1 MGTRS
6 STSSRGSGPVNA
18 KPINPHPPG
27 SVAAQQWDAAQ
38 AEYENSQ
45 LAKDRQA
52 QEAAAAAEAEK
63 QRKALM
69 LEETQKRFEGY
80 TPEQIKSVAGTG
92 PEELQK
98 TLAMRESALQGFA
111 APELAAM
118 QAQMAAGQ
126 QAGQQQ
132 RERALQAALAQRG
145 VQGGAAAALQ
155 AQMAQRAYQEKGA
168 MDQEMMLRQAQRQRE
183 ALGEYEGSVMGAFQR
198 EQERQFQELSARL
211 AAEQAYQAQLALEAQ
226 QKEAETYATGQKE
239 AAEAGGKIICTELY
253 QQGLMDKAIFEADQA
268 FGKLQDADVMAGYH
282 AWAET
287 VVGWMKASPAVTR
300 IVYLIA
306 TPWSKQMAFQMGVE
320 AKPNLI
326 GKALMLFGVPMCKL
340 IGKLK
345 AKKVSYGY

>member
-1 MGTRS
+1 MGTRT
-6 STSSRGSGPVNA
+6 STSSAGQNPYERGT
-18 KPINPHPPG
+18 G
-27 SVAAQQWDAAQ
+27 SYSQWEFEQKQKAESEAEKQRKAQEDAAAAQ
-38 AEYENSQ
+38 AEKE
-45 LAKDRQA
+45 
-52 QEAAAAAEAEK
+52 
-63 QRKALM
+63 RKALM

-80 TPEQIKSVAGTG
+80 TPEQIASVATTG
-92 PEELQK
+92 SIEQQE
-98 TLAMRESALQGFA
+98 TLAKRKSALEGYN

-183 ALGEYEGSVMGAFQR
+183 ALGEYEGAVQTAYQN
-198 EQERQFQELSARL
+198 EQERQFQELSAKL

-226 QKEAETYATGQKE
+226 QQEAETYAQGQKE

-253 QQGLMDKAIFEADQA
+253 QQGLMDKTIYEADQA
-268 FGKLQDADVMAGYH
+268 FGKLQDPEVMAGYH
-282 AWAET
+282 AWAQT
-287 VVGWMKASPAVTR
+287 VVGWMKASPTVTY
-300 IVYLIA
+300 ITCIIA
-306 TPWSKQMAFQMGVE
+306 TPWAKQMAYEMGVGS
-320 AKPNLI
+320 KPNLV
-326 GKALMLFGVPMCKL
+326 GKIMMLVGLPVCRL

-345 AKKVSYGY
+345 AKKVAHGY